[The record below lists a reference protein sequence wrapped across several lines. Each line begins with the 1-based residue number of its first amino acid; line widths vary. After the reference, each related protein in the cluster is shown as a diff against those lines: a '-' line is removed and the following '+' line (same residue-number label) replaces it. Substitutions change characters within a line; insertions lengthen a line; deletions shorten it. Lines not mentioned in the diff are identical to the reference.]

1 MIKISHPS
9 KGSDPLFAS
18 SEQLDAG
25 SLWQENPEIVPIRPE
40 QQNEQT
46 DGLCLTSTFQ
56 ILTTHIL

>member
-9 KGSDPLFAS
+9 EGSDPLFAY

-25 SLWQENPEIVPIRPE
+25 SLWQKNPEIFPTHPE
-40 QQNEQT
+40 QQKEQT
-46 DGLCLTSTFQ
+46 AGLYLTSTFQ